1 MTKNHDPSADEY
13 QTITVVNENF
23 EVLGKTYPKR
33 AKGLIKKGRAE
44 FLSDTLLRLKDFC
57 PALNT
62 EEIIMDNNI
71 KINDL
76 QNIETTA
83 ETAEEAI
90 IGSADKP
97 VDIVVDKKHE
107 FILFDPR
114 KWYPNPDTANM
125 NRCERYMYQSPDG
138 SMSEI
143 YTLGDWN
150 GHWSEIRSRFIT
162 VDPETE
168 YTFVFWLNGGEND
181 RYNEVCR
188 MVAVYTDTPEQ
199 HIPDEDWQQNYIYKL
214 NRGGVKYLKT
224 IDGWYL
230 FAIRLPKPDKKY
242 LELRFIAQSAP
253 MALRAAEEPHVY
265 LSLEDKPDEF
275 APMRPQ
281 RHNIFFAEG
290 WPADDGKG
298 HGHWYSTGYLR
309 RKAAEDAKKAAEFEN
324 LRIQWKTLVEKSIA
338 DLKEKG
344 ITSGEFR
351 VNGISIFNIGGIDA
365 IDVDELAKNLAEKFP
380 EQLMNR
386 TPESERAAEYADKV
400 DELLRLLNPF
410 VGRYTMNNGLLLDD
424 LISQLKELS
433 EMMKSGFAFG
443 KEARIERFMND
454 LNSQFKLWRNCGAVM
469 NGVSVAGIATRFGQ
483 LCNEIKSNF
492 RRAGEPSGDFEA
504 AVKAA
509 MEAADIDFDNIA
521 EQVAENIDI
530 SDIAGNIDISEIAD
544 NIDTDEIAEY
554 VADNIDIDEIA
565 EQVAE
570 NIDKDEIVEQ
580 VAENIDID
588 EIAEHVKDNIDLDE
602 IAESVADHID
612 LDDLADKIAERL
624 DIRGLLRELLED

>member
-57 PALNT
+57 PMSNT

-97 VDIVVDKKHE
+97 VEIAVDKKHE

-181 RYNEVCR
+181 RNNEVCR

-265 LSLEDKPDEF
+265 LNLEDKPDEF
-275 APMRPQ
+275 AAMRPQ

-309 RKAAEDAKKAAEFEN
+309 RKAAEDAKKAVEFETLKN
-324 LRIQWKTLVEKSIA
+324 EWKSLVIKHIERAKTEGYTGGE
-338 DLKEKG
+338 LK
-344 ITSGEFR
+344 I
-351 VNGISIFNIGGIDA
+351 NGVSIFNINGIND
-365 IDVDELAKNLAEKFP
+365 IDVDELAKNLAEKYP
-380 EQLMNR
+380 QMLIDR
-386 TPESERAAEYADKV
+386 TPESQRAAECAKRIDEIS
-400 DELLRLLNPF
+400 ELLKPFANWGSLQRVGIPEIRSRLE
-410 VGRYTMNNGLLLDD
+410 
-424 LISQLKELS
+424 KLS
-433 EMMKSGFAFG
+433 ETLRSGFGFG
-443 KEARIERFMND
+443 KEANVGRIMNEV
-454 LNSQFKLWRNCGAVM
+454 NSQLKSLKNNNSM
-469 NGVSVAGIATRFGQ
+469 TNGVRIADVAWRF
-483 LCNEIKSNF
+483 SNLRDEF
-492 RRAGEPSGDFEA
+492 SEYMSAGSGA
-504 AVKAA
+504 ARSTVDAN
-509 MEAADIDFDNIA
+509 DVDLDNIA
-521 EQVAENIDI
+521 EQVAESIDISDIADNLDI

-544 NIDTDEIAEY
+544 NID
-554 VADNIDIDEIA
+554 IDEIA
-565 EQVAE
+565 EQVAD
-570 NIDKDEIVEQ
+570 NVDMSEIAEH
-580 VAENIDID
+580 VAENIDLD

-612 LDDLADKIAERL
+612 LDDLADKIAEKL
-624 DIRGLLRELLED
+624 DIRGLLREILED